1 VRAQSGGSGRIRLI
15 GSAVRENGR
24 ATITVA
30 PALVAPDDPLF
41 FVDGSQKA
49 IRFVTD
55 DLSEMTLVGG
65 ASSVTGT
72 ASGLIRDLV
81 AAAIARK

>member
-1 VRAQSGGSGRIRLI
+1 MRAQAGGGGRIRLI
-15 GSAVRENGR
+15 GRAVRENGR

-49 IRFVTD
+49 IRFAGED
-55 DLSEMTLVGG
+55 IGEMTLVGG
-65 ASSVTGT
+65 ASTVTGT
-72 ASGLIRDLV
+72 ASALIRDLV